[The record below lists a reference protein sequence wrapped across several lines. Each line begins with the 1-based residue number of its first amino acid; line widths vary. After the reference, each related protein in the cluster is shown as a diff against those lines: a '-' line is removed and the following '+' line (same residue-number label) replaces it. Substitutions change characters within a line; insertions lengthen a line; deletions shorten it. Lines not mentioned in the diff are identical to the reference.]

1 MLLALL
7 MPALLAVEPIV
18 MPEATANDFY
28 SYMQEA
34 IDEEDW
40 WAAVDFGEVVLYNFP
55 TSPLA
60 QEIPFQVGQAY
71 LKMGQFE
78 LANKTLTHYLHE
90 ARSPK
95 YFEEALAYKLQ
106 IAEFFREG
114 GKRRLFGSHK
124 MPAIMPADD
133 EALEI
138 YDEIIATL
146 PHHEMAARALLG
158 KGKIQAQVEDFKE
171 SVESLQLLIRRF
183 PAHELAA
190 DAYLHINRV
199 YLEQCKVEH
208 LDPDLLDLA
217 HMNLRKFQQAFPRD
231 ARIAQAHAA
240 WTEMTELFAAALFE
254 TGEFYERTKK
264 PAASTIYYRKILNS
278 YPESPSALKARERLN
293 ELDPPHEEADPR

>member
-1 MLLALL
+1 MLIAVLV
-7 MPALLAVEPIV
+7 PALLAAEPII
-18 MPEATANDFY
+18 PPDANAHDFY

-40 WAAVDFGEVVLYNFP
+40 WGAVDFGEVVLYNFP
-55 TSPLA
+55 HSPLA

-78 LANKTLTHYLHE
+78 LANQTFTAYLHE

-95 YFEEALAYKLQ
+95 FFEEALKYKLQ
-106 IAEFFREG
+106 IADYFREG

-124 MPAIMPADD
+124 LPALLPADD

-146 PHHEMAARALLG
+146 PHHEMAARALIG
-158 KGKIQAQVEDFKE
+158 KGKVQVRLEEFKE
-171 SVESLQLLIRRF
+171 SIESFQLLIRRF
-183 PAHELAA
+183 PGHELAA
-190 DAYLHINRV
+190 EAYLQINKT
-199 YLEQCKVEH
+199 YLEQCKAEH

-217 HMNLRKFQQAFPRD
+217 EVNLRKFQQAFPRD
-231 ARIAQAHAA
+231 GRVVEAKEA
-240 WTEMTELFAAALFE
+240 WKAMAELFAAALFE

-264 PAASTIYYRKILNS
+264 PTASAIYYRKILSS
-278 YPESPSALKARERLN
+278 YPETQTALKARERLH
-293 ELDPPHEEADPR
+293 EIDPPDEMAPR